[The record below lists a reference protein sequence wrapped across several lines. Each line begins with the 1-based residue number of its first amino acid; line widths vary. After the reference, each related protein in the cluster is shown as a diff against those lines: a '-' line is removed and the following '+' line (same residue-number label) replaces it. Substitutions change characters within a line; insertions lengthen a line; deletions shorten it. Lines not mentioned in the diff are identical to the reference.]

1 MEFPLSQLSST
12 GASIIDISKRMASLA
27 AEASG
32 ISSSI
37 AGCYGQGG
45 VGGRAG
51 AVSSKMYSQAN
62 TVSHLGQVS
71 SDASKYYMTAEDN
84 IGTLVFSRSG
94 ERYSRI
100 PEKSVNEVV
109 EKPLSTW
116 TKVWKTGAAVLS
128 IVGAGVATAA
138 SWAVA
143 GNTAGFGTPGAV
155 LVTTYSANTILNSFT
170 DLYNIWSGNQS
181 NVGEVNYLKT
191 GLSKIGGALSE
202 MLCGNQDIGETI
214 GKGVYSVGNFA
225 SAVVSAR
232 SFSLAHGGG
241 SALTSTRDEIKNEL
255 LGKSPEI
262 QIDKYVQ
269 SDMFDVKY
277 ISNFDPK
284 TGKKLSTIQKV
295 LNASTGN
302 SFVDTGV
309 KAVKE
314 IPTAVKGYAEMII
327 HPRLGSWRYDT
338 TMLGY
343 EIKDLTTCKSFFD
356 SSKGIYE
363 LIKDAAEMIIPE
375 KVPKSSK
382 LSLPDGIL

>member
-1 MEFPLSQLSST
+1 MKFPLSQISST
-12 GASIIDISKRMASLA
+12 GASMIDVSTRMASLA

-32 ISSSI
+32 INSSI

-45 VGGRAG
+45 VGGRVG
-51 AVSSKMYSQAN
+51 AVSSKMYSQAG

-71 SDASKYYMTAEDN
+71 SNAVKSYMAAEDN
-84 IGTLVFSRSG
+84 IGTLVFSQSG
-94 ERYSRI
+94 ETYSRV
-100 PEKSVNEVV
+100 PEKVANEAV
-109 EKPLSTW
+109 EKPMSTW

-128 IVGAGVATAA
+128 IAGAGVATAA

-143 GNTAGFGTPGAV
+143 GSTAGFGAPGAV
-155 LVTTYSANTILNSFT
+155 LVTTYSANTIANSST
-170 DLYNIWSGNQS
+170 DLYNIWFGNQS
-181 NVGEVNYLKT
+181 NVGKVNYLKT
-191 GLSKIGGALSE
+191 GLSETGGAVAE
-202 MLCGNQDIGETI
+202 MLGGNRDVGETI

-225 SAVVSAR
+225 SAIVSAR
-232 SFSLAHGGG
+232 SFSLYHGGG
-241 SALTSTRDEIKNEL
+241 SALTSQGDEIKNKL

-262 QIDKYVQ
+262 QVDKYLQ

-277 ISNFDPK
+277 VSNIDPS
-284 TGKKLSTIQKV
+284 TGKELSIIQKV

-327 HPRLGSWRYDT
+327 HPQLGSWRYDT

-343 EIKDLTTCKSFFD
+343 QIKDLTKCKSFYD
-356 SSKGIYE
+356 STKGMYE
-363 LIKDAAEMIIPE
+363 LIKDTAEAIIPE
-375 KVPKSSK
+375 GITNPSK
-382 LSLPDGIL
+382 LPLPDGSL